1 MRLREGK
8 KPITDIYS
16 LHIYNTELV
25 KFQLVVEQLA
35 RDAAKVLYVNESMK
49 YLLPSDMYLRGRH
62 PKVVKKA
69 RYTEEVRFLTRDLK
83 DGRLKP

>member
-16 LHIYNTELV
+16 LRIYNTELV

-35 RDAAKVLYVNESMK
+35 RDAAKVLYVNERMK
-49 YLLPSDMYLRGRH
+49 YLLPSDMYLSGEGIL
-62 PKVVKKA
+62 KWLKKRVIPRKCA
-69 RYTEEVRFLTRDLK
+69 FHRRS
-83 DGRLKP
+83 